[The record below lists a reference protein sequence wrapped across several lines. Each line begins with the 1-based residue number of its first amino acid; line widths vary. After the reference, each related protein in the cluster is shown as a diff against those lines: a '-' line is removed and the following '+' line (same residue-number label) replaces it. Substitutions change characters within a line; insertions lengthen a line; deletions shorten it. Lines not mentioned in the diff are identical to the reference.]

1 MELRVLRY
9 FWTIAEE
16 GSISKAAGLLHITQ
30 PTLSRQ
36 LMSLEEE
43 LGVQLFIREKKR
55 LVLTEAGMYLK
66 DRAQEIISLA
76 DKTEKEFE
84 HQKKQLFSG
93 TISIGC
99 VEANSSEV
107 LASLLEA
114 FISEYPQVNFNMF
127 SGTGDDISEK
137 LDKGLL
143 DIGVL
148 LEPVQTDRYESL
160 SFPDKE
166 RWGILV
172 EKTSFLAQKK
182 EVCPEELYGVPILC
196 SARPEVQRLLEQWM
210 AVPFEELNIVGTYN
224 LIFNVFPLVEKQ
236 VGAALMIEGASLNL
250 KNEHTRFI
258 PLLPEVST
266 ECVFVWKR
274 HRVLSPVTT
283 AFIKRV
289 KHAFQA

>member
-16 GSISKAAGLLHITQ
+16 GNISRAAELLHITQ

-36 LMSLEEE
+36 LMNLEEE
-43 LGVQLFIREKKR
+43 LGTQLFIREKKR
-55 LVLTEAGMYLK
+55 LILTEAGLYLK
-66 DRAQEIISLA
+66 DRAQEILSLA

-84 HQKKQLFSG
+84 NQKKQLFSG
-93 TISIGC
+93 VISIGC

-107 LASLLEA
+107 LAGLLEE
-114 FISEYPQVNFNMF
+114 FISEYPQVSFNMF

-143 DIGVL
+143 DIGIL
-148 LEPVQTDRYESL
+148 LEPVQTDKYESI

-166 RWGILV
+166 RWGVLV
-172 EKTSFLAQKK
+172 QKNSFLAQK
-182 EVCPEELYGVPILC
+182 EGVRPEELYGVPLMC
-196 SARPEVQRLLEQWM
+196 SARPEVQRLLEEWM
-210 AVPFEELNIVGTYN
+210 TVPLDEMNIVGTYN
-224 LIFNVFPLVEKQ
+224 LIFNVFPLVENQ

-250 KNEHTRFI
+250 KNEQTRFI

-274 HRVLSPVTT
+274 HRVLSPVTN

-289 KHAFQA
+289 IHAFKA

>member
-55 LVLTEAGMYLK
+55 LILTEAGLYLK

-84 HQKKQLFSG
+84 DQKKQLFSG
-93 TISIGC
+93 TLSIGC
-99 VEANSSEV
+99 VEANSSKV
-107 LASLLEA
+107 LAVFLER
-114 FISEYPQVNFNMF
+114 FISDYPQVTFNLF

-143 DIGVL
+143 DIGIL
-148 LEPVQTDRYESL
+148 LEPVQTEKYECL
-160 SFPDKE
+160 LFPEKE
-166 RWGILV
+166 RWGMLV
-172 EKTSFLAQKK
+172 EKNSALAKRKK
-182 EVCPEELYGVPILC
+182 IQPKELLKEPLLC
-196 SARPEVQRLLEQWM
+196 SGRPEVQQLLADWM
-210 AVPFEELNIVGTYN
+210 GHSLSELNVVGTYN
-224 LIFNVFPLVEKQ
+224 LIFNVYSLVENN
-236 VGAALMIEGASLNL
+236 VGAALMIEGAVMNL
-250 KNEHTRFI
+250 KSEQTRFI
-258 PLLPEVST
+258 PLEPEINT
-266 ECVFVWKR
+266 ECVMVWKKN
-274 HRVLSPVTT
+274 RVLSPVTNE
-283 AFIKRV
+283 FIRKF